1 MAAAN
6 ATPTAIP
13 SGILCKVTANT
24 NMLVRD
30 NLLCGPSGEGLP
42 KWRCGVIRSISK
54 RNAIPAMKPLT
65 AGITRVASS
74 VPLISIEGISSDHT
88 EAATM
93 TPEANPNKV
102 FCTKSGICFFI
113 RKTQAAPKVVPAKGN
128 NNPMISPSI
137 ILYLS
142 FVGIIPT

>member
-13 SGILCKVTANT
+13 SGILCNVTANT

-65 AGITRVASS
+65 
-74 VPLISIEGISSDHT
+74 
-88 EAATM
+88 
-93 TPEANPNKV
+93 NKV

-128 NNPMISPSI
+128 NNPMISPSMI
-137 ILYLS
+137 VYCH
-142 FVGIIPT
+142 IIPM

>member
-13 SGILCKVTANT
+13 SGILCNVTANT

-54 RNAIPAMKPLT
+54 RNAIPAMKPPY
-65 AGITRVASS
+65 GRDD
-74 VPLISIEGISSDHT
+74 PGSIFR
-88 EAATM
+88 AAHFYGRYQQRPYGSRHHDTGS
-93 TPEANPNKV
+93 E
-102 FCTKSGICFFI
+102 S
-113 RKTQAAPKVVPAKGN
+113 Q
-128 NNPMISPSI
+128 
-137 ILYLS
+137 
-142 FVGIIPT
+142 